1 MSAEL
6 LYTTRGDLVETI
18 QRGHVAVVDVR
29 GRLIASGGDPE
40 ATSYMRSAAKP
51 LQATMVVQSGA
62 AGRFGLAGP
71 LLAICC
77 ASHQGE
83 PGHVAAVREVLARA
97 GVPESALQC
106 GVHAPVYGPAAAA
119 LWRAGEEPAAV
130 HNNCS
135 GKHAGM
141 LAAARALGAPL
152 ESYLSI
158 DHPVQ
163 QGILANVAALTGV
176 PRERIVI
183 GVDGCSVPVH
193 GVPIRAMAYAYARLA
208 DPASAPACA
217 PLLAPLAEAMVAH
230 PWYVR
235 GTGGPDTALIE
246 RGGGRLVAKGGA
258 DGVLCIAVR
267 DAGLGLAMK
276 VESGRNERAH
286 AVAIDALRQL
296 GVLRAD
302 EVEAM
307 GDLAHPPVRNHRG
320 LYVGQARPVVKL
332 ISHQPSAIS
341 PQDDADG

>member
-18 QRGHVAVVDVR
+18 QRGHVAVVDVHR
-29 GRLIASGGDPE
+29 RLIASSGDPE

-135 GKHAGM
+135 GWQRRGRSGRR
-141 LAAARALGAPL
+141 LRATSP
-152 ESYLSI
+152 SI
-158 DHPVQ
+158 IP
-163 QGILANVAALTGV
+163 
-176 PRERIVI
+176 
-183 GVDGCSVPVH
+183 SS
-193 GVPIRAMAYAYARLA
+193 RASSPTWLRSRVCR
-208 DPASAPACA
+208 ASA
-217 PLLAPLAEAMVAH
+217 
-230 PWYVR
+230 
-235 GTGGPDTALIE
+235 
-246 RGGGRLVAKGGA
+246 
-258 DGVLCIAVR
+258 
-267 DAGLGLAMK
+267 
-276 VESGRNERAH
+276 S
-286 AVAIDALRQL
+286 
-296 GVLRAD
+296 
-302 EVEAM
+302 
-307 GDLAHPPVRNHRG
+307 
-320 LYVGQARPVVKL
+320 
-332 ISHQPSAIS
+332 
-341 PQDDADG
+341 